1 MKGVLGETMA
11 HRNFIMTNVK
21 LLAPFLAVGAL
32 LILASVAFAAW
43 APNFSSAPYTGSFSL
58 STTSDAQVGFA
69 QYIKWNS
76 SGRLALQSDA
86 NPQLDMTADC
96 TVDNPGGDRLGYS
109 VFYTNIPNSGVQVWN
124 DCGNLSVKEEVD
136 LKINKASIQ
145 AESPYY
151 YQVHYKKYQYSV
163 NGAINLSYQR
173 DNSPTHDHLDKVL
186 YSN

>member
-1 MKGVLGETMA
+1 M
-11 HRNFIMTNVK
+11 
-21 LLAPFLAVGAL
+21 
-32 LILASVAFAAW
+32 
-43 APNFSSAPYTGSFSL
+43 SAPT
-58 STTSDAQVGFA
+58 VGF
-69 QYIKWNS
+69 QTRPS
-76 SGRLALQSDA
+76 
-86 NPQLDMTADC
+86 TF
-96 TVDNPGGDRLGYS
+96 
-109 VFYTNIPNSGVQVWN
+109 VFIHFRQCPVPNSGVQVWN
-124 DCGNLSVKEEVD
+124 DCGNFSVKEEVD